1 MVVLLT
7 KNPMKSKYFIFFV
20 LLFFF
25 LSTHLIYSQH
35 FTSDSYIIDW
45 GNFNLTSGRKTSVNY
60 RLTDT
65 VGQNAPGFSEG
76 DSLRI
81 KAGFQYIYDMSRV
94 ISFTIDKLN
103 IDFGTL
109 VPGIGVTDT
118 NLLTVTTPS
127 GRGYQI
133 MAQENHPLWI
143 NSSNF
148 IPNATCDLGDCT
160 ATLSSPW
167 TSSSK
172 YGFGYNVTG
181 IGATAYFPGSTY
193 FRPFADFSQ
202 NQESVIIASESKPVK
217 DRQATVTYRVLVS
230 PLQSAGN
237 YENYITYTLVPR
249 Y

>member
-1 MVVLLT
+1 
-7 KNPMKSKYFIFFV
+7 MKFKFIFISA
-20 LLFFF
+20 LLLLY
-25 LSTHLIYSQH
+25 LSTSLIHAQH

-45 GNFNLTSGRKTSVNY
+45 GNFNMTSGHKSSTNY
-60 RLTDT
+60 HLTDT
-65 VGQNAPGFSEG
+65 VGQNAPGLSEKNG
-76 DSLRI
+76 IRV
-81 KAGFQYIYDMSRV
+81 KAGFQYIYDMSSA

-148 IPNATCDLGDCT
+148 IANTTCDANDCT
-160 ATLSSPW
+160 PTLSAPW
-167 TSSSK
+167 TSSDK

-181 IGATAYFPGSTY
+181 IGATAYFLTSIH

-202 NQESVIIASESKPVK
+202 NQEPAIIASESSSVK
-217 DRQATVTYRVLVS
+217 NREAMVTYRVLVS

>member
-1 MVVLLT
+1 MKFKSVTILVL
-7 KNPMKSKYFIFFV
+7 
-20 LLFFF
+20 LLFFS
-25 LSTHLIYSQH
+25 STHLIHSQH

-45 GNFNLTSGRKTSVNY
+45 GNFNITSGRKTSVNY

-65 VGQNAPGFSEG
+65 VGQNAPGLSEG
-76 DSLRI
+76 DNLRI
-81 KAGFQYIYDMSRV
+81 KAGFQYIYDTFTQL
-94 ISFTIDKLN
+94 SFSIDKLN

-118 NLLTVTTPS
+118 NILTVTTPS
-127 GRGYQI
+127 GHGYQI

-148 IPNATCDLGDCT
+148 IPNTSCDSGNCT
-160 ATLSSPW
+160 STFSAPWISSD
-167 TSSSK
+167 K

-181 IGATAYFPGSTY
+181 IGATAYFPDSTY
-193 FRPFADFSQ
+193 FRPFADFSL
-202 NQESVIIASESKPVK
+202 NQDSTIIASENSPVK
-217 DRQATVTYRVLVS
+217 DRQTIVTYRVLVS
-230 PLQSAGN
+230 PFQAAGN

>member
-1 MVVLLT
+1 
-7 KNPMKSKYFIFFV
+7 MKSKYFVFFV

-25 LSTHLIYSQH
+25 LSTSLIYSQH

-76 DSLRI
+76 DNLRI
-81 KAGFQYIYDMSRV
+81 KAGFQYIYDISRV

-103 IDFGTL
+103 VDFGTL
-109 VPGIGVTDT
+109 VPGIGITDT

-127 GRGYQI
+127 GHGYQI

-148 IPNATCDLGDCT
+148 IPNTSCDSSNCT
-160 ATLSSPW
+160 STFSTPW
-167 TSSSK
+167 TSNNK

-181 IGATAYFPGSTY
+181 IGATPYFTDSTY
-193 FRPFADFSQ
+193 FRPFADLSQ
-202 NQESVIIASESKPVK
+202 NQESVVITSEAKSVK
-217 DRQATVTYRVLVS
+217 DRQAIVTYRVLVS
-230 PLQSAGN
+230 PFQSAGK

>member
-1 MVVLLT
+1 
-7 KNPMKSKYFIFFV
+7 MKFKFIFISA
-20 LLFFF
+20 LLLLY
-25 LSTHLIYSQH
+25 LSTSLIHAQH

-45 GNFNLTSGRKTSVNY
+45 GNFNMTSGHKSSTNY
-60 RLTDT
+60 HLTDT
-65 VGQNAPGFSEG
+65 VGQNAPGLSEKNG
-76 DSLRI
+76 IRV
-81 KAGFQYIYDMSRV
+81 KAGFQYIYDMSSA

-148 IPNATCDLGDCT
+148 IANTTCDANDCT
-160 ATLSSPW
+160 PTLSAPW
-167 TSSSK
+167 TSSDK

-181 IGATAYFPGSTY
+181 IGATAYFLTSTH

-202 NQESVIIASESKPVK
+202 NQEPAIIASESSPVK
-217 DRQATVTYRVLVS
+217 NREAMVTYRVLVS
-230 PLQSAGN
+230 PLQSAGI

>member
-1 MVVLLT
+1 
-7 KNPMKSKYFIFFV
+7 MKFKFIFISA
-20 LLFFF
+20 LLLLY
-25 LSTHLIYSQH
+25 LSTSLIHAQH

-45 GNFNLTSGRKTSVNY
+45 GNFNMTSGHKSSTNY
-60 RLTDT
+60 HLTDT
-65 VGQNAPGFSEG
+65 VGQNAPGLSEKNG
-76 DSLRI
+76 IRV
-81 KAGFQYIYDMSRV
+81 KAGFQYIYDMSSA

-148 IPNATCDLGDCT
+148 IANTTCDANDCT
-160 ATLSSPW
+160 PTLSAPW
-167 TSSSK
+167 TSSDK

-181 IGATAYFPGSTY
+181 IGATAYFLTSTH

-202 NQESVIIASESKPVK
+202 NQEPAIIASESSPVK
-217 DRQATVTYRVLVS
+217 NREAMVTYRVLVS

>member
-1 MVVLLT
+1 
-7 KNPMKSKYFIFFV
+7 MKSKYFIFFV

-25 LSTHLIYSQH
+25 LSTSLIHAQH

-81 KAGFQYIYDMSRV
+81 KAGFQYIYDMSRI

-148 IPNATCDLGDCT
+148 IPNTSCDSNECT
-160 ATLSSPW
+160 PTFSSLW
-167 TSSSK
+167 TSSNK

-181 IGATAYFPGSTY
+181 IGATAYFTDSTY

-202 NQESVIIASESKPVK
+202 NQESVIIASEPGPVK
-217 DRQATVTYRVLVS
+217 DRQAIVTYRVLVS
-230 PLQSAGN
+230 PLQTAGN

>member
-1 MVVLLT
+1 
-7 KNPMKSKYFIFFV
+7 MKFKFIFISA
-20 LLFFF
+20 LLLLY
-25 LSTHLIYSQH
+25 LSTSLIHAQH

-45 GNFNLTSGRKTSVNY
+45 GNFNMTSGHKSSTNY
-60 RLTDT
+60 HLTDT
-65 VGQNAPGFSEG
+65 VGQNAPGLSEKNG
-76 DSLRI
+76 IRV
-81 KAGFQYIYDMSRV
+81 KAGFQYIYDMSSA

-143 NSSNF
+143 NPSNF
-148 IPNATCDLGDCT
+148 IPNTSCDSGNCT
-160 ATLSSPW
+160 STLSAPW
-167 TSSSK
+167 ITSDK

-181 IGATAYFPGSTY
+181 IGATAYFPDSTY
-193 FRPFADFSQ
+193 FRPFADFSK
-202 NQESVIIASESKPVK
+202 NESSVVIASEPSPVK
-217 DRQATVTYRVLVS
+217 DRQAIVTYRVLIS
-230 PLQSAGN
+230 PLQGAGD

>member
-1 MVVLLT
+1 
-7 KNPMKSKYFIFFV
+7 MKSKHS
-20 LLFFF
+20 FFF
-25 LSTHLIYSQH
+25 LCLAIALSAGGSTIHAQH

-81 KAGFQYIYDMSRV
+81 KAGFQYIYDTFTEL
-94 ISFTIDKLN
+94 SFTIDKLN

-127 GRGYQI
+127 GHGYQI
-133 MAQENHPLWI
+133 MAQQNHPLWI

-148 IPNATCDLGDCT
+148 IPNTTCDTDDCT
-160 ATLSSPW
+160 PTFSTPW
-167 TSSSK
+167 TGSTK
-172 YGFGYNVTG
+172 YGFGYNVVG
-181 IGATAYFPGSTY
+181 LGATAYFTDSTY
-193 FRPFADFSQ
+193 FRPFANFSQ
-202 NQESVIIASESKPVK
+202 NQESVVIASESSPVK

>member
-1 MVVLLT
+1 
-7 KNPMKSKYFIFFV
+7 MKFKYFIFFV

-25 LSTHLIYSQH
+25 LCLAIAFSAGGSIIHAQH
-35 FTSDSYIIDW
+35 FTSESYIIDW
-45 GNFNLTSGRKTSVNY
+45 GHFNLTSGRKTSVNY

-65 VGQNAPGFSEG
+65 VGQNAPGLSEG

-81 KAGFQYIYDMSRV
+81 KAGFQYIYDMSSA

-127 GRGYQI
+127 GRGYQV
-133 MAQENHPLWI
+133 MAQQNHPLWI

-148 IPNATCDLGDCT
+148 IPNTTCDLDDCT
-160 ATLSSPW
+160 ATLSTPW
-167 TSSSK
+167 TTSNK
-172 YGFGYNVTG
+172 YGFGFNVTG
-181 IGATAYFPGSTY
+181 IGATAYFTNSTY

-202 NQESVIIASESKPVK
+202 NQESVVIASESSPVK
-217 DRQATVTYRVLVS
+217 DRQATITYRVLVS
-230 PLQSAGN
+230 AFQAAGK

>member
-1 MVVLLT
+1 
-7 KNPMKSKYFIFFV
+7 MKFKFIFISA
-20 LLFFF
+20 LLLLY
-25 LSTHLIYSQH
+25 LSTSLIHAQH

-45 GNFNLTSGRKTSVNY
+45 GNFNMTSGHKSSTNY
-60 RLTDT
+60 HLTDT
-65 VGQNAPGFSEG
+65 VGQNAPGLSEKNG
-76 DSLRI
+76 IRV
-81 KAGFQYIYDMSRV
+81 KAGFQYIYDMSSA

-148 IPNATCDLGDCT
+148 IANTTCDANDCT
-160 ATLSSPW
+160 PTLSAPW
-167 TSSSK
+167 TSSDK

-181 IGATAYFPGSTY
+181 IGATAYFLTSTH

-202 NQESVIIASESKPVK
+202 ISRTGYHCLRIFPGKKSGGHGNLSGFSLTSSKC
-217 DRQATVTYRVLVS
+217 RQL
-230 PLQSAGN
+230 
-237 YENYITYTLVPR
+237 
-249 Y
+249 

>member
-1 MVVLLT
+1 
-7 KNPMKSKYFIFFV
+7 MKSKFIFVIIIFS
-20 LLFFF
+20 F
-25 LSTHLIYSQH
+25 LVSRFPSPIFSQH

-45 GNFNLTSGRKTSVNY
+45 GNFNITSGRKTSVNY

-65 VGQNAPGFSEG
+65 VGQNAPGLSEG
-76 DSLRI
+76 DNLKI
-81 KAGFQYIYDMSRV
+81 KAGFQYIYDLSRV

-109 VPGIGVTDT
+109 IPGIGVTDT

-148 IPNATCDLGDCT
+148 IANTTCDANDCT
-160 ATLSSPW
+160 PTLSAPW
-167 TSSSK
+167 TSSDK

-181 IGATAYFPGSTY
+181 IGATAYFLTSTH

-202 NQESVIIASESKPVK
+202 NQEPAIIASESSPVK
-217 DRQATVTYRVLVS
+217 NREAMVTYRVLVS

>member
-1 MVVLLT
+1 
-7 KNPMKSKYFIFFV
+7 MKFKFIFVIIIFS
-20 LLFFF
+20 F
-25 LSTHLIYSQH
+25 LASRFPSPIFSQH

-45 GNFNLTSGRKTSVNY
+45 GNFNITSGRKTSVNY

-65 VGQNAPGFSEG
+65 VGQNAPGLSEG
-76 DSLRI
+76 DNLKI
-81 KAGFQYIYDMSRV
+81 KAGFQYIYDLSRV

-109 VPGIGVTDT
+109 IPGIGVTDT

-143 NSSNF
+143 NPSNF
-148 IPNATCDLGDCT
+148 IPNTSCDSGNCT
-160 ATLSSPW
+160 STLSAPW
-167 TSSSK
+167 ITSDK

-181 IGATAYFPGSTY
+181 IGATAYFPDSTY
-193 FRPFADFSQ
+193 FRPFADFSK
-202 NQESVIIASESKPVK
+202 NESSVVIASEPSPVK
-217 DRQATVTYRVLVS
+217 DRQAIVTYRVLIS
-230 PLQSAGN
+230 PLQGAGD